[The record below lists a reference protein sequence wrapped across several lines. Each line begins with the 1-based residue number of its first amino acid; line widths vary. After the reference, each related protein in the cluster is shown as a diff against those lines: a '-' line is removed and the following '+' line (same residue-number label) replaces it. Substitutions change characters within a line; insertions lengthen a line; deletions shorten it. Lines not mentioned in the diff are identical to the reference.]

1 MKKFCLLIAS
11 VLCYISITSF
21 DIYSCGTSEGTTSQL
36 NVSMNAS
43 NDAKA
48 YVDLAFSDYLV
59 ADSYYAMLSRAY
71 GKVERN
77 GELKDACMRVIAAR
91 GTYQVTFNPQKDASA
106 CILYRIWDCHTMAE
120 MVIRDI
126 IWQYKD
132 MGKRESLYRVVNILE
147 GELEGEWLQ
156 KMLKK
161 YSY

>member
-1 MKKFCLLIAS
+1 MLAS
-11 VLCYISITSF
+11 ILCFVSVTSF
-21 DIYSCGTSEGTTSQL
+21 DIYSGGASEVTASQA
-36 NVSMNAS
+36 NITMNTYV
-43 NDAKA
+43 DAKK
-48 YVDLAFSDYLV
+48 YVDMAFSDYLG

-91 GTYQVTFNPQKDASA
+91 GTYQVIFNPQKDASA

-132 MGKRESLYRVVNILE
+132 MGKHESLYRVVNILE